1 LHNFVS
7 FNQQISPASEPTF
20 SALSPA
26 ALYGKGI
33 FTTIAVYHE
42 KPFLWEDHWR
52 RLRQN
57 AEQVGI
63 DLSDFPER
71 VVDEA
76 LAEIIQKNAV
86 ESGRARLTFF
96 DERPASIWSYPSQ
109 KKTGLLITTA
119 DFRVISEINLTI
131 SPYRINSLSPLCGV
145 KSCNYLENLLAFEAA
160 GSSGFDEAVRLN
172 ERGEISSACLAN
184 IFWLADEEIYTP
196 SLETGC
202 LAGTTREL
210 ILRRF
215 PVHQVKTN
223 LTALET
229 ADGIFLTSAGIGLAQ
244 VSLFKERTLK
254 DSDKFFEI
262 NSFFRKFSAKNR

>member
-33 FTTIAVYHE
+33 FTTVAIYHQ
-42 KPFLWEDHWR
+42 KPFLWENHWR
-52 RLRQN
+52 RLKQN
-57 AEQVGI
+57 AEQVRI
-63 DLSDFPER
+63 DLSDFSER
-71 VVDEA
+71 VVYQS
-76 LAEIIQKNAV
+76 LSEIIRKNAV
-86 ESGRARLTFF
+86 GSGRARLTFF
-96 DERPASIWSYPSQ
+96 DEKPAPIWSYPSK

-119 DFRVISEINLTI
+119 DFRVISEISLTL
-131 SPYRINSLSPLCGV
+131 SPYPINSLSPLCGV

-160 GSSGFDEAVRLN
+160 KSGGFDEAVRLN

-184 IFWLADEEIYTP
+184 IFWLTGEEIYTP

-210 ILRRF
+210 VLRHF
-215 PVHQVKTN
+215 PVHEVKAT
-223 LTALET
+223 LAALEN
-229 ADGIFLTSAGIGLAQ
+229 ADGIFLTSAGIGIAQ
-244 VSLFKERTLK
+244 VNLFGKRTLK

-262 NSFFRKFSAKNR
+262 NSFFRKFRAQNR